1 MAASVGRKRPPVPIL
16 IESFPAPPT
25 HIPPTPTTPNPPPTG
40 PPSAPLPPV
49 PGPSRIS
56 EHEQLLLLSSVSNR
70 SRRSSKYSLNSRRES
85 VLSLSSGGH
94 GGTRTS
100 IASNRDS
107 VASSPHTPSSP
118 PPSRQTPTEQLTRMT
133 MSPVPQLSDIDDD
146 DEDDAAG
153 AILGQTFPRT
163 QPQRHRHSRR
173 AHHTA
178 NESLTQID
186 FRDILGT
193 HMFDDDHQHPPP
205 SSSTHV
211 RHLSSTSSSS
221 VATPPV
227 AASHP
232 ISHRT
237 TPSSSSTSTTKL
249 HSPTMAS
256 FSYPSGSIHSP
267 ISQLAAAASPSSST
281 TTLVQKPTHVR
292 RPGSIPSLSLPS
304 SDAYSVSAPLA
315 QLEPSVSTM
324 TQLSDTSRSSTTSS
338 ELTSSFDG
346 DTEASSLTSVSPIE
360 PVTSSPTIKDLR
372 LEMRAGR
379 TRSEGLKKAL
389 GTRSQ
394 SRSRLREG
402 GGASELVLPALLPP
416 PPVPLPDVPT
426 GVGLGLGVSEG
437 VEKSPS
443 EDLFKGIVVTKTTRV
458 VKVEVVHGRGDE
470 EMTLDEFGA
479 LKGNKE
485 NVFPNI
491 TSRRGVPATSSKTPE
506 DNLRAPS
513 PDISTILSSTPRPS
527 LSKSLNSKFNKPSE
541 SFSKSTTTPGP
552 NSRARVRSVGI
563 VRKRIS
569 GASSNDHT
577 ISKRRASEGPL
588 VHKPAQST
596 ELAYLQQQ
604 RQREG
609 DGDGD
614 DHDEALER
622 ALDGEGSDDARGV
635 EGEDSDSSLDLHTP
649 LP

>member
-1 MAASVGRKRPPVPIL
+1 
-16 IESFPAPPT
+16 
-25 HIPPTPTTPNPPPTG
+25 
-40 PPSAPLPPV
+40 
-49 PGPSRIS
+49 
-56 EHEQLLLLSSVSNR
+56 
-70 SRRSSKYSLNSRRES
+70 
-85 VLSLSSGGH
+85 
-94 GGTRTS
+94 
-100 IASNRDS
+100 
-107 VASSPHTPSSP
+107 
-118 PPSRQTPTEQLTRMT
+118 MT
-133 MSPVPQLSDIDDD
+133 MSPVPQLSDIDDND

-153 AILGQTFPRT
+153 AILGQTFPRA
-163 QPQRHRHSRR
+163 QPQRRRHSRR
-173 AHHTA
+173 THHTA
-178 NESLTQID
+178 NESLTEID

-193 HMFDDDHQHPPP
+193 HMFDDDHHPPP
-205 SSSTHV
+205 SPSTHV

-221 VATPPV
+221 AATPPA

-267 ISQLAAAASPSSST
+267 ISQLAAAAASPSSST

-346 DTEASSLTSVSPIE
+346 DTEASSFTSVSPIE
-360 PVTSSPTIKDLR
+360 PITSSPTIKDLR
-372 LEMRAGR
+372 LEIRAGR

-389 GTRSQ
+389 GTRSR
-394 SRSRLREG
+394 SRSRIREG
-402 GGASELVLPALLPP
+402 GGANELVLPALMPP
-416 PPVPLPDVPT
+416 PPVPLPEVPT
-426 GVGLGLGVSEG
+426 SVGLGLGISEG

-485 NVFPNI
+485 NVFPN
-491 TSRRGVPATSSKTPE
+491 TSSRPAIPSKTPE
-506 DNLRAPS
+506 VDLRAPS

-527 LSKSLNSKFNKPSE
+527 LSKSVNSKFNKPSE

-552 NSRARVRSVGI
+552 TPRARVRSVGI

-569 GASSNDHT
+569 GTSSNDHT
-577 ISKRRASEGPL
+577 LSRRHVSEGPPL
-588 VHKPAQST
+588 HKPVQST

-604 RQREG
+604 RGRQGVVYG

-635 EGEDSDSSLDLHTP
+635 EGEGGEDSDSSLDLHTP